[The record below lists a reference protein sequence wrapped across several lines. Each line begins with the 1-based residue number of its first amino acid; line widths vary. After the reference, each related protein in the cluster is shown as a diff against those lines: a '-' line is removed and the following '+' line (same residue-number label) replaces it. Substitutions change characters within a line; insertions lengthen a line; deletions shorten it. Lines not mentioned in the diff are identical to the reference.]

1 MKPQE
6 TVRAALVGV
15 GAWGRVLTNA
25 AATSNKI
32 DFVCCVGRNPDRL
45 EVFSRETGLQSHA
58 DFEAVLADPDIDAVV
73 LAIPNELHFPF
84 AELAARRGKHV
95 YIEKPIAST
104 LADGLK
110 VAQLE
115 RSYGIRVV
123 VGHCARFLA
132 GNRLIRQAIDGGA
145 LGKIS
150 QVEANFSN
158 GRGLRLTPQDWRWHA
173 SRAPGGSLSQIA
185 IHQFDTLRFLGGD
198 IASINAVA
206 AQHSPVGAEV
216 EDQWI
221 VTVTFADRKLGVV
234 ISNWT
239 SPGTHSV
246 RVTGDKAV
254 MFYEIDETKW
264 ASPEQLHRDATLY
277 LQPRGQ
283 GVGARQHVAVPES
296 NMFRDELE
304 LFASCIRDETDC
316 ELSGENG
323 CRALAAVYAALT
335 SAADRGRAVAI
346 DEIMAHAR
354 SQSDPARTRNAAEH
368 QRLVKDQTAAR
379 SSHGV

>member
-1 MKPQE
+1 M
-6 TVRAALVGV
+6 
-15 GAWGRVLTNA
+15 
-25 AATSNKI
+25 
-32 DFVCCVGRNPDRL
+32 
-45 EVFSRETGLQSHA
+45 
-58 DFEAVLADPDIDAVV
+58 
-73 LAIPNELHFPF
+73 
-84 AELAARRGKHV
+84 
-95 YIEKPIAST
+95 
-104 LADGLK
+104 
-110 VAQLE
+110 AQLE

-185 IHQFDTLRFLGGD
+185 IHQFDTLRFL
-198 IASINAVA
+198 A
-206 AQHSPVGAEV
+206 ATSLRSTPSRRNTPRSGAEV

-296 NMFRDELE
+296 NMFHDELD
-304 LFASCIRDETDC
+304 LFASCIRDETD
-316 ELSGENG
+316 SN
-323 CRALAAVYAALT
+323 CRVEMAASPGRRL
-335 SAADRGRAVAI
+335 RGTYVGR
-346 DEIMAHAR
+346 R
-354 SQSDPARTRNAAEH
+354 SRQGSRN
-368 QRLVKDQTAAR
+368 
-379 SSHGV
+379 